1 MSEIQAASVHFG
13 WDEGRIEN
21 EQSFKIILNNKKNLE
36 KKSSF
41 ENADLWWWVHCM
53 ITRKKNFF

>member
-41 ENADLWWWVHCM
+41 ENADLW
-53 ITRKKNFF
+53 